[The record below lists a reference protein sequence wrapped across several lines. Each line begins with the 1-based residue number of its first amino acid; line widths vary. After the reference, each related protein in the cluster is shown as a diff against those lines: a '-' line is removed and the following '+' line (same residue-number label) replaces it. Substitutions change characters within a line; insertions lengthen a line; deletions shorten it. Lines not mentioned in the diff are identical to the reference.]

1 MFSVYVKHYMV
12 WEESGGKLRSLNFDY
27 KNRLMRQ
34 DKSKEYVENGS
45 IFIFRRSSFLAV
57 GNRICG
63 KVGAYVM
70 PYEYSF
76 DIDDL
81 FDFWLCE
88 KAIRGYARGKMYIS

>member
-1 MFSVYVKHYMV
+1 
-12 WEESGGKLRSLNFDY
+12 
-27 KNRLMRQ
+27 
-34 DKSKEYVENGS
+34 
-45 IFIFRRSSFLAV
+45 
-57 GNRICG
+57 
-63 KVGAYVM
+63 M